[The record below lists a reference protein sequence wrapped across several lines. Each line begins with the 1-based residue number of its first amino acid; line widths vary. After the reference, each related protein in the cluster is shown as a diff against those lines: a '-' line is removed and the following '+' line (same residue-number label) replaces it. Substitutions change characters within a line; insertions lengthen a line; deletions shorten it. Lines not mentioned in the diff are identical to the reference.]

1 MDIRQGVMMPR
12 EHLESR
18 IIILEEQNA
27 ELLEALKEIAEAKDI
42 FFDPYNGLY
51 FRDLV
56 IKARRAIAK
65 A

>member
-1 MDIRQGVMMPR
+1 MVEKFNMTRYELIAKLNM
-12 EHLESR
+12 
-18 IIILEEQNA
+18 LEEQNA
-27 ELLEALKEIAEAKDI
+27 ALLAALKEIAEAKDI